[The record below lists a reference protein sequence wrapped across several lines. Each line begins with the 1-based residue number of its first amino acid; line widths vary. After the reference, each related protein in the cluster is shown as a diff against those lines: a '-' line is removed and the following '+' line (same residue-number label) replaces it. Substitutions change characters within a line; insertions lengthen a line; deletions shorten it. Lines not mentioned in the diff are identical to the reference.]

1 MRNISATLFTCCV
14 VLLIADTISAQRP
27 IRPDPNAERALS
39 QYQKGWQHMRAEQYE
54 DALQA
59 FARALELNPRLN
71 LAHYGKGRAYM
82 GLRRYT
88 EAVQS
93 YSVCREN
100 YIAEAGKKYASQVEA
115 TRAQQDRLLE
125 LRFLQQQST
134 SGPQNARSQDQQRQI
149 QDAVRIAEN
158 AIQRGINISID
169 ASVPAF
175 VSLALGSAYFRSERM
190 DDAER
195 AYKEA
200 LAADSKAGEAHNN
213 LAVIYLLSGRL
224 SEAELSVKAAE
235 KCGFSVNSE
244 LKDQIKQAKKTS

>member
-134 SGPQNARSQDQQRQI
+134 SGPQNARSHDQQRQI

-158 AIQRGINISID
+158 AIQRGINISI
-169 ASVPAF
+169 A
-175 VSLALGSAYFRSERM
+175 GSGKRVLPVGAYGRCREGVQGGAGSRLEGRRSAQQPGS
-190 DDAER
+190 DLSAER
-195 AYKEA
+195 
-200 LAADSKAGEAHNN
+200 SPVG
-213 LAVIYLLSGRL
+213 G
-224 SEAELSVKAAE
+224 
-235 KCGFSVNSE
+235 
-244 LKDQIKQAKKTS
+244 